1 MNCRAGLMQ
10 IQPTLLDQLIKLRRN
25 LHRHAELSNRESKTA
40 AIIVDFLQENGRPD
54 SLHTGFGGQG
64 IVCVYKGQAGGAAL
78 AFRCELDALPIPEV
92 NQLAHRSLSDAVSHK
107 CGHDGHMA
115 ILCGVAAVLAKHRP
129 AGDVY
134 LIFQPAEETGE
145 GAQRM
150 LRDPRFGKLKP
161 DFVFALHNL
170 PGYPL
175 HEIVLRPGVFS
186 CASAGLAARL
196 AGRTA
201 HAAQPE
207 SGVSPGPALAEIL
220 RTLYDLPHLPD
231 DSPEFALVTVVHA
244 RLGEIAFG
252 AAPGEAVVMATLRAY
267 NDGRL
272 QELRAHLRQQI
283 EKIAGRYS
291 LTCDMS
297 WLEVFAATVNDRT
310 AVEMIGQA
318 ADECGLKVARR
329 SHPFRWSED
338 FGQFTRCFKGALF
351 GLGAGENHPDLH
363 CGDYDFPDALL
374 ESGIRLFTRL
384 LQQQERL
391 RAKF

>member
-1 MNCRAGLMQ
+1 MQ
-10 IQPTLLDQLIKLRRN
+10 IQSSLLDRLIKLRKN
-25 LHRHAELSNRESKTA
+25 LHRHAELSNRENKTA
-40 AIIVDFLQENGRPD
+40 AILVAFLPENGQPD

-92 NQLAHRSLSDAVSHK
+92 NQFAHRSLSDAVSHK

-115 ILCGVAAVLAKHRP
+115 ILCGVAAMLAKSRP

-145 GAQRM
+145 GAQRI
-150 LRDPRFGKLKP
+150 LKDPRFGKIKP

-170 PGYPL
+170 PGYAL
-175 HEIVLRPGVFS
+175 HEVVLRPGVFS

-196 AGRTA
+196 VGRTA

-220 RTLYDLPHLPD
+220 RSLYDLPQLPD
-231 DSPEFALVTVVHA
+231 DSPEFSLVTVVHA

-252 AAPGEAVVMATLRAY
+252 ASPGEAELMATLRAY
-267 NDGRL
+267 DDGRL
-272 QELRAHLRQQI
+272 AHLRARLRQQI
-283 EKIAGRYS
+283 ERIAGQHNLR
-291 LTCDMS
+291 CDVS
-297 WLEVFAATVNDRT
+297 WRETFAATVNDAAT
-310 AVEMIGQA
+310 VAMIGQA
-318 ADECGLKVARR
+318 ALDCDLKVVQR

-338 FGQFTRCFKGALF
+338 FGQFTRRFKGALF

-363 CGDYDFPDALL
+363 CSDYDFPDALL
-374 ESGIRLFTRL
+374 ASGIQSFMRL
-384 LQQQERL
+384 LQRQARV
-391 RAKF
+391 